1 MRLRDKVVIVT
12 GSTQGIGEA
21 IARRFVAEGAKVVV
35 HGLERELGE
44 RVAAD
49 LRPNAVFHASDLS
62 KPEAAPELV
71 DAALRA
77 FGRIDALVNNAAT
90 TRRATLEQTDAATF
104 DFFMDLNLRA
114 PLLMIR
120 AAMPHLLATKGS
132 VLNVGSVNAY
142 TGAANLLPYSVSKGG
157 LMTLTRNVAD
167 AYSTTG
173 VRVNQ
178 VNLGWVLT
186 ENEKRMMEAGGH
198 PPDWWKD
205 PPRDGAPT
213 GRLILPEEIATA
225 AVYWI
230 GDESRPMTGSVL
242 ELNQYPIIGRNSVKE
257 KDGRQG

>member
-1 MRLRDKVVIVT
+1 
-12 GSTQGIGEA
+12 
-21 IARRFVAEGAKVVV
+21 
-35 HGLERELGE
+35 
-44 RVAAD
+44 
-49 LRPNAVFHASDLS
+49 
-62 KPEAAPELV
+62 
-71 DAALRA
+71 
-77 FGRIDALVNNAAT
+77 
-90 TRRATLEQTDAATF
+90 
-104 DFFMDLNLRA
+104 
-114 PLLMIR
+114 
-120 AAMPHLLATKGS
+120 
-132 VLNVGSVNAY
+132 
-142 TGAANLLPYSVSKGG
+142 
-157 LMTLTRNVAD
+157 MTLTRNVAD

-242 ELNQYPIIGRNSVKE
+242 ELNQYPILGRNSVKE
-257 KDGRQG
+257 KE